1 VKRREFI
8 AGLGSA
14 AAWLLVARAQT
25 ATDIG
30 RAVRSYRPALPRAI
44 LTQHPAP
51 PFSFRLS
58 RTVRRCKGPRV

>member
-25 ATDIG
+25 A
-30 RAVRSYRPALPRAI
+30 
-44 LTQHPAP
+44 
-51 PFSFRLS
+51 
-58 RTVRRCKGPRV
+58 